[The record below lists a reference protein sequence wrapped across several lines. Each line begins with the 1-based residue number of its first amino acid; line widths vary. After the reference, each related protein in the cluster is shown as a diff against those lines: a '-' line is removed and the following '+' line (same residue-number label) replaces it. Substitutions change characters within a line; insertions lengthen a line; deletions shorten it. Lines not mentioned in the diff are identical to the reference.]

1 MPDSRPTASETSPLA
16 AGKQTAGI
24 FTESQQ

>member
-1 MPDSRPTASETSPLA
+1 MPDNRPAASETSPLA
-16 AGKQTAGI
+16 AGKQAAGI